1 MNNMHAHMHA
11 YNFIQS
17 MMYRGSIMQSFYYA
31 SSLHIHQCMA
41 LHNIIHATSTLTC
54 MTL

>member
-11 YNFIQS
+11 YNFIHS
-17 MMYRGSIMQSFYYA
+17 MMYRGSI
-31 SSLHIHQCMA
+31 SLIIMLVHYILISAWHCIIA
-41 LHNIIHATSTLTC
+41 IIHATSTLTC